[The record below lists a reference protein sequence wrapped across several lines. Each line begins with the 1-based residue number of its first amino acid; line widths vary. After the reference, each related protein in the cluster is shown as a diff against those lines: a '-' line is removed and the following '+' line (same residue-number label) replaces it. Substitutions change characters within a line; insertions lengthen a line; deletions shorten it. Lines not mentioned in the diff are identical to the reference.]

1 MGKYVFKRA
10 LFAVLVFFIIMTM
23 IFTLF
28 KLLPNPVPE
37 APGGFAQALRDM
49 HEAWG
54 YNKPIVV
61 QYMIFLRNVIT
72 KGDWG
77 FCTTVGTFLM
87 PVTSY
92 IASKLPATIYVNVI
106 SVLISIPLGIVFG
119 IIAAIYKNRWQ
130 DHIIQVMIMLFISVP
145 SFVYAFLLQY
155 FVGFKLNLLPLVF
168 KGGNDYF
175 SWAMFKSAILPILAL
190 SFGVIASFM
199 RLVRAELSETLTS
212 EYMLLAITKGLTKA
226 QATVRHALRN
236 SLVPLMPSILA
247 QFIYIIAGS
256 MIIEQIF
263 AVPGIGRTTLTA
275 FYNKDYSVFMAC
287 EMFYVGIGLAAQ
299 ILMDLSYGLIDPRI
313 RMGGNK
319 NNAL

>member
-1 MGKYVFKRA
+1 MGKYVLKRVF
-10 LFAVLVFFIIMTM
+10 FAIMIFFIIMTM

-37 APGGFAQALRDM
+37 APGGYAQALRDM

-54 YNKPIVV
+54 YNKPIIV
-61 QYMIFLRNVIT
+61 QYFIFLRNVFT
-72 KGDWG
+72 KWDWG
-77 FCTTVGTFLM
+77 FCTTVGTFLT

-92 IASKLPATIYVNVI
+92 ITSKLPATIYVNVI
-106 SVLISIPLGIVFG
+106 SVILSLPIGIAFGIV
-119 IIAAIYKNRWQ
+119 AAIYKNRWQ
-130 DHIIQVMIMLFISVP
+130 DHIIQVLIMLFISVP

-155 FVGFKLNLLPLVF
+155 IVGFKLNLLPLVF
-168 KGGNDYF
+168 KGGKDYL
-175 SWAMFKSAILPILAL
+175 SWAMFRSAIMPIMAL
-190 SFGVIASFM
+190 SFGVIARYM

-212 EYMLLAITKGLTKA
+212 EYMLLARTKGLTKA
-226 QATVRHALRN
+226 QATIRHALRN

-247 QFIYIIAGS
+247 EFIYIISGS
-256 MIIEQIF
+256 IIIEQIF
-263 AVPGIGRTTLTA
+263 AIPGIGQTTITS

-287 EMFYVGIGLAAQ
+287 EMFYVIIGLFAQ
-299 ILMDLSYGLIDPRI
+299 ILMDMSYGLIDPRI

>member
-54 YNKPIVV
+54 YNKPIIV

-77 FCTTVGTFLM
+77 FCTTVGTFLT

>member
-1 MGKYVFKRA
+1 
-10 LFAVLVFFIIMTM
+10 
-23 IFTLF
+23 
-28 KLLPNPVPE
+28 
-37 APGGFAQALRDM
+37 
-49 HEAWG
+49 
-54 YNKPIVV
+54 
-61 QYMIFLRNVIT
+61 
-72 KGDWG
+72 
-77 FCTTVGTFLM
+77 
-87 PVTSY
+87 
-92 IASKLPATIYVNVI
+92 
-106 SVLISIPLGIVFG
+106 
-119 IIAAIYKNRWQ
+119 
-130 DHIIQVMIMLFISVP
+130 
-145 SFVYAFLLQY
+145 
-155 FVGFKLNLLPLVF
+155 
-168 KGGNDYF
+168 
-175 SWAMFKSAILPILAL
+175 MFKSAILPILAL